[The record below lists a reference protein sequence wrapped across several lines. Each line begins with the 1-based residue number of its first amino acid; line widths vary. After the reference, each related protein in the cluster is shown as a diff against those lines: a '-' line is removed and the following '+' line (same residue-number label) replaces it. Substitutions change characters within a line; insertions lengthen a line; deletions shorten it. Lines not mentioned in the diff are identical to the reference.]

1 MSIKHLA
8 LLVSFR
14 QPLFQIKPLLSTK
27 TLAAINMKMNNLIT
41 LTIAFL
47 FSLNISGQTNHKYTI
62 YFQNNETD
70 LNKNNTDLLE
80 FFIDSVAIS
89 NYCKFTITG
98 YADNKGDTKLNYIL
112 SEKRS
117 QSVKDYFITKGYSS
131 DNIIV
136 KAIGSILDPNKN
148 KNNTQR
154 QLNRKVEINISC
166 SNKEIE
172 EITSIAIS
180 PPNFENDT
188 IIRGKNGTELK
199 IKKGAFYPIKIKD
212 VDIQIKELSTYCDSI
227 PDDVETLTENGIC
240 LASGG
245 MAFISATYKKKLTKK
260 SFKDAFEVKIPIQ
273 KNDSTMDFYTAVR
286 QKNGIIRWKKSDGKI
301 ITEKGIKYY
310 IYETNYIATL
320 GVNCDKT
327 IPGCKID
334 VENGYTLKTWVKLG
348 SVKYYIKDKFS
359 FYTARR
365 ISKRQF
371 SIPSTINPDQ
381 IYIEV
386 LGIKA
391 FSIRHYRNKK
401 FSGEFET
408 KKIYSL
414 SELSYNSRKKRYK
427 IRAKFFKIRTSKI
440 NERQIKQKMNCN

>member
-1 MSIKHLA
+1 
-8 LLVSFR
+8 
-14 QPLFQIKPLLSTK
+14 
-27 TLAAINMKMNNLIT
+27 MNNFIT

-47 FSLNISGQTNHKYTI
+47 FSLNICGQTNHKFTI

-70 LNKNNTDLLE
+70 LNRNNIDLLE
-80 FFIDSVAIS
+80 FFMDSIDIS

-98 YADNKGDTKLNYIL
+98 YADNKGNAQFNYTL

-117 QSVKDYFITKGYSS
+117 QSVKEYFITKGYSY

-148 KNNTQR
+148 KNNTER

-166 SNKEIE
+166 SSNESEQIS
-172 EITSIAIS
+172 TIAVS

-188 IIRGKNGTELK
+188 IIKGNNGTELK

-212 VDIQIKELSTYCDSI
+212 VDIQIKEISTYCDSI
-227 PDDVETLTENGIC
+227 PDDIETVTDNGVC

-245 MAFISATYKKKLTKK
+245 MAFISATYKKKPTKK

-310 IYETNYIATL
+310 IYETNYIASL

-334 VENGYTLKTWVKLG
+334 IENGYILKTWVKLG
-348 SVKYYIKDKFS
+348 RVNYYIKDKFS
-359 FYTARR
+359 FYNARQ

-371 SIPSTINPDQ
+371 SIPATINPDQ
-381 IYIEV
+381 IFIEV

-391 FSIRHYRNKK
+391 FSLRHYRDKK
-401 FSGEFET
+401 FSGRFET

-427 IRAKFFKIRTSKI
+427 ISAKYFKIRTTRI
-440 NERQIKQKMNCN
+440 NERQIRQKTNCD